1 MTKENAYREYLNNV
15 SAFEKYDSSNIISFE
30 DWLDI
35 KGIEIDYVENE
46 YKWLSLIKDNIINR
60 IEEKELKFY
69 KELLYHTSQDI
80 DTLDANHIKVKFN

>member
-1 MTKENAYREYLNNV
+1 M
-15 SAFEKYDSSNIISFE
+15 
-30 DWLDI
+30 DI

-69 KELLYHTSQDI
+69 KELLCHTSQDI